1 MKQVKLLAARAA
13 AVVVLLGIWMCFRP
27 KGIEGTKD
35 LDIQV
40 IFEDESSRD
49 FQISTDA
56 EILGEALAEAGLIE
70 GEDGP
75 FGL

>member
-1 MKQVKLLAARAA
+1 MKQVKLLAALAA

-40 IFEDESSRD
+40 IFEDESGSRPYRRR
-49 FQISTDA
+49 
-56 EILGEALAEAGLIE
+56 GWALWTVHHHSGRCNRR
-70 GEDGP
+70 
-75 FGL
+75 